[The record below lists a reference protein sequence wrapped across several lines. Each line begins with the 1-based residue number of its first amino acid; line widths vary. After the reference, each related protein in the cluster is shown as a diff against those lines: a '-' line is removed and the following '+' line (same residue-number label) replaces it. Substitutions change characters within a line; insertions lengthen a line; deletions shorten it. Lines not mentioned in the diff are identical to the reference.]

1 VRSQPS
7 ILFEIMHP
15 EGTAFDLLT
24 VAEVAKL
31 LHCSK
36 AHVCN
41 AVAGKLRG
49 CPQIPSVRMGRRMLV
64 RRESLMVWLEQSEA
78 ASVSKP
84 ERKSA

>member
-1 VRSQPS
+1 
-7 ILFEIMHP
+7 MH
-15 EGTAFDLLT
+15 TLHDQFDLLT
-24 VAEVAKL
+24 MAEVAKL

-49 CPQIPSVRMGRRMLV
+49 CRPIPSVRMGRRALV
-64 RRESLMVWLEQSEA
+64 RRESLMVWIEQNEA
-78 ASVSKP
+78 ASVSNP